1 VTTVDVLCTLG
12 VRSVLIDIAKPFAE
26 AESVEFSAR
35 YQSTIGLMQRIENGE
50 SADVAIITDVAIE
63 TLIAEGKILPDS
75 RRDLA
80 AAGVGLAVRTGAA
93 RPDIGTPEAL
103 KKALLA
109 AKSITYTV
117 TGASGI
123 HFADIIARLG
133 IADAVKAK
141 AIIRDGL
148 AGELAASGEVELAV
162 QQISELMQVDGIDI
176 IGPLPQ
182 ALQKA
187 TVFTAGIF
195 SAARHPRE
203 AAALI
208 AFLSSPATAALIKA
222 RGLEPLQLHAG
233 EGAPESRA

>member
-1 VTTVDVLCTLG
+1 VTTIDVLCTLG
-12 VRSVLIDIAKPFAE
+12 VRSVLIDMAKPLAE
-26 AESVEFSAR
+26 AEGLEFRAS
-35 YQSTIGLMQRIENGE
+35 YQSTIGLMQRIAKGE

-63 TLIAEGKILPDS
+63 TLIGDGKILPDS

-80 AAGVGLAVRTGAA
+80 AAGVGLAVRAGAE
-93 RPDIGTPEAL
+93 RPDIGTPETL
-103 KKALLA
+103 KKTLLA

-123 HFADIIARLG
+123 HFAEIIARLG

-148 AGELAASGEVELAV
+148 AGELAASGEAELAV
-162 QQISELMQVDGIDI
+162 QQISELMQVEGIDI

-182 ALQKA
+182 GLQKT

-195 SAARHPRE
+195 SAAKHPSE

-208 AFLSSPATAALIKA
+208 AFLSSPAIAAMIKA
-222 RGLEPLQLHAG
+222 RGLEPLQ
-233 EGAPESRA
+233 